1 MIKIRKS
8 KERGTSDLGWL
19 KAKFSFSFAGYYNPN
34 YNGFRELRVINEDRI
49 SPGGGFG
56 FHPHQDM
63 EIVSYIIDG
72 ALEHTDSMGNVGQ
85 IVPGQIQ
92 RMSAG
97 TGVIHSEYNPS
108 KEKETHML
116 QIWVHTDKKGHEPS
130 YETVSFE
137 GLEGTNFKLIVSP
150 NGENGSAKIHQ
161 DVKFYCGKMRD
172 GESEEVNLRPGRY
185 AWIQLIKGTLHVNK
199 VELNEG
205 DGAAISEEELLKLES
220 KGDSEF
226 LLIDLN

>member
-8 KERGTSDLGWL
+8 KERGSSDLGWL
-19 KAKFSFSFAGYYNPN
+19 KSKFSFSFAGYYDPSNK
-34 YNGFRELRVINEDRI
+34 GFRQLRVINEDRI
-49 SPGGGFG
+49 SPGKGFD

-63 EIVSYIIDG
+63 EIVSYIIEG
-72 ALEHTDSMGNVGQ
+72 ALEHKDSMGNVGQ

-108 KEKETHML
+108 KENETHML

-130 YETVSFE
+130 YETIAYKE
-137 GLEGTNFKLIVSP
+137 LKGKNLKLIVSP
-150 NGENGSAKIHQ
+150 NGENGSATIHQ
-161 DVKFYCGKMRD
+161 DVKFYSGKMAN

-185 AWIQLIKGTLHVNK
+185 AWIQLIQGTLHVNK

-205 DGAAISEEELLKLES
+205 DGAISEEELLKIES
-220 KGDSEF
+220 QGDSEF